1 MIPDRCPI
9 YFFCLIYN
17 DLTFENLCV
26 CYEIHV
32 MENLRIHNN
41 LRKLMLGTIVIVFI
55 GICAVVYDIMSDFQD
70 QVAFSHIS
78 HELIIFFPLL
88 IILIINTLMF
98 YKYES
103 LIFRNLTIKETELL
117 SLKEEKFELINLNKI
132 LAQHLSKK
140 IAIQSDIW
148 NLSKTEKEIAV
159 LLIKGFSS
167 KEIAAMRNTSEKTVR
182 EQASAIYL
190 KAGVNNRANLASF
203 FIEDIL

>member
-1 MIPDRCPI
+1 
-9 YFFCLIYN
+9 
-17 DLTFENLCV
+17 
-26 CYEIHV
+26 
-32 MENLRIHNN
+32 
-41 LRKLMLGTIVIVFI
+41 
-55 GICAVVYDIMSDFQD
+55 
-70 QVAFSHIS
+70 
-78 HELIIFFPLL
+78 
-88 IILIINTLMF
+88 MF

-190 KAGVNNRANLASF
+190 KAGINNRANLASF